1 MAFFVGRDDIKGFEF
16 PFNIDA
22 ELGPFLVFVGGGD
35 ISGLFWEVTDVSET
49 GEDFV
54 VFAEESADGPRFG
67 GGFDDYEGF
76 WHDISDLHRGGGEE
90 FRSKLLVLLVWVL
103 IGLDVGASEM
113 SPIFLIF
120 WVLGEFFGFK
130 DVGLFV

>member
-1 MAFFVGRDDIKGFEF
+1 MAFFVRRNYIERFEF
-16 PFNIDA
+16 TFDIDT
-22 ELGPFLVFVGGGD
+22 ELGPFFIFVGCGD
-35 ISGLFWEVTDVSET
+35 ISGFFWEVANVPET

-76 WHDISDLHRGGGEE
+76 WHGISVLLRGGGEE
-90 FRSKLLVLLVWVL
+90 FRSNLLDLLVGVL

-113 SPIFLIF
+113 SPNFLIF
-120 WVLGEFFGFK
+120 WVLGEFFGFR